1 MIATP
6 AFVFLHLHKSGGTFA
21 NACIMRFVP
30 GAQPIG
36 YHLPRSLVPREHAGK
51 PMLGLVRNP
60 WSYYVSWYAFQ
71 SGRAQQNA
79 LFRIL
84 SDNGRKDFEGTIRGM
99 LELGSGSPLLN
110 PIAAALPKAY
120 GGQGI
125 NLPDF
130 ALAPIANTGL
140 GFFSYLNRYMYDG
153 SPAARLVKMERMRDD
168 LPGLL
173 ESAGYLP
180 SLEMRAFIRDEA
192 PQNTSRHA
200 PYQTYY
206 SAALRDLVAERDAEV
221 IRTHGYSFDR

>member
-36 YHLPRSLVPREHAGK
+36 YHLPRSLAPREHAAK

-71 SGRAQQNA
+71 SGRKQQNA

-84 SDNGRKDFEGTIRGM
+84 SDDGRKDFEGTIRGM
-99 LELGSGSPLLN
+99 LELGSGSTLLN
-110 PIAAALPKAY
+110 PIVAALPKAY

-125 NLPDF
+125 NLPGF

-140 GFFSYLNRYMYDG
+140 GFFSYINHYMYDG
-153 SPAARLVKMERMRDD
+153 TPATRVVKMERMRDD

-173 ESAGYLP
+173 EGAGFVP
-180 SLEMRAFIRDEA
+180 SPAMRAFIRDEA
-192 PQNTSRHA
+192 PQNTSQHA

-221 IRTHGYSFDR
+221 IDAQGYTFS